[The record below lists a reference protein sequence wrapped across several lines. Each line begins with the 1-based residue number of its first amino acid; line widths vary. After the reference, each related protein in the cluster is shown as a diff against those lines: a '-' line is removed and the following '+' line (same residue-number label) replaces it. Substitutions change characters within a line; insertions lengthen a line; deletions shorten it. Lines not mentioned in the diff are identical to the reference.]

1 MFSGYRQ
8 LPKVLCRYILS
19 ENIEILSEKVGL
31 KNTWKWPLTEKVIKW
46 KKKFRVVTIRVNLR
60 PGHSGEEKF
69 LKICTKFHKKTLNG
83 S

>member
-31 KNTWKWPLTEKVIKW
+31 KNT
-46 KKKFRVVTIRVNLR
+46 
-60 PGHSGEEKF
+60 
-69 LKICTKFHKKTLNG
+69 
-83 S
+83 